1 MDEKTRQALRDIVG
15 SDNFTEKTIDLV
27 SYSYDASLY
36 DHRPDAA
43 IWASSTEEI
52 SRILALANEKRIPVT
67 ARGAGTGLSGLAVAA
82 KGGIVLDVSRMNR
95 ILQLNMPD
103 RLVVVQPGVVY
114 ADLQAVLL
122 PYGFFFPPDPAS
134 GVVCTLGGNVATNA
148 GGLRGAKYGTTRDY
162 VLGLEVV
169 LADGDVMRAGS
180 RTMKTSSGYDLCRL
194 FVGSEGTFGVIT
206 EITLKVRPRPAK
218 TATALATFQSTED
231 AGETVTKVMQ
241 SDVTP
246 SVLELLDKTVIG
258 LLRTYANIDLPEVEA
273 ILLVETDGMME
284 SDVEHQLDKVTA
296 MFREC
301 HALEVETAANPTEA
315 ERLWKAR
322 KAIGG
327 MIGVLP
333 FDCLPEDVTVPMSQ
347 IAVFLKRSQE
357 LARKHGLGLFNFGH
371 VGDGNFHTNI
381 LYDHTKLDHMVR
393 LERLLYEIHKLACD
407 LGGTLSG
414 EHGIGMTKA
423 PYMPLEHDPAALK
436 VMRLLKRSLDPN
448 NILNPGKMFLDA
460 RPCSTPQPTIGTP
473 RGLLN
478 TDPRPLVEV

>member
-1 MDEKTRQALRDIVG
+1 MDEKTRQALVDIVG

-52 SRILALANEKRIPVT
+52 SRIVAIANENRIPVT
-67 ARGAGTGLSGLAVAA
+67 ARGAGTGLGGLAVAA

-95 ILQLNMPD
+95 ILEINIPD

-114 ADLQAVLL
+114 ADLQAALA
-122 PYGFFFPPDPAS
+122 PCGFFFPPDPAS
-134 GVVCTLGGNVATNA
+134 GVVCTLGGNVGTNA

-162 VLGLEVV
+162 VMGLEVV
-169 LADGDVMRAGS
+169 LADGEVMRVGS
-180 RTMKTSSGYDLCRL
+180 RTMKTSSGYDLCKL
-194 FVGSEGTFGVIT
+194 FVGSEGTLGVIT
-206 EITLKVRPRPAK
+206 EITLKVKPKPAK
-218 TATALATFQSTED
+218 TATALATFRSTED
-231 AGETVTKVMQ
+231 AGETVTRIMQ
-241 SDVTP
+241 SEVTP
-246 SVLELLDKTVIG
+246 SVLELLDKTVIS
-258 LLRTYANIDLPEVEA
+258 LLRSYADIDLPEVEA
-273 ILLVETDGMME
+273 VLLVETDGMIE
-284 SDVEHQLDKVTA
+284 SDVQYQLEKLIE

-301 HALEVETAANPTEA
+301 HALEVETAVNLAEA

-322 KAIGG
+322 KGIGG

-347 IAVFLKRSQE
+347 IAPFLKRSQD
-357 LARKHGLGLFNFGH
+357 LARKHDLRLFNFGH

-381 LYDHTKLDHMVR
+381 LYDHSDPDQMAR
-393 LERLLYEIHKLACD
+393 LEPLLYEIHKLACD

-423 PYMPLEHDPAALK
+423 AYMPLEHDPVALK

-460 RPCSTPQPTIGTP
+460 EP
-473 RGLLN
+473 RSDLKSRLSS
-478 TDPRPLVEV
+478 